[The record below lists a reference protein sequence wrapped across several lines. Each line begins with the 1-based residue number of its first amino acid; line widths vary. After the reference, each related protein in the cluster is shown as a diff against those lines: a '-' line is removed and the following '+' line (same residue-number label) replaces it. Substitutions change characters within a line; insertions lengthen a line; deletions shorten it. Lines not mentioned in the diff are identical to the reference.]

1 MNESYSEWYNGKNV
15 DLKGKKLIN
24 VPVQKPS
31 FLFCYY
37 QVILNKIMYFLFSDW
52 QISLMTILTALCAWL
67 LEVRN
72 IKKDYHIPSLHEF
85 TVDVRGRHINIIQYG
100 KYYCM
105 WKHLNLWSVA
115 IRYFFMGKI
124 SWRLVKIIRSLKF
137 MKSFK
142 TYLSLSLCSFL
153 VFVEV
158 KMERQIY

>member
-1 MNESYSEWYNGKNV
+1 M

-85 TVDVRGRHINIIQYG
+85 TVDVRGRP
-100 KYYCM
+100 
-105 WKHLNLWSVA
+105 
-115 IRYFFMGKI
+115 
-124 SWRLVKIIRSLKF
+124 
-137 MKSFK
+137 
-142 TYLSLSLCSFL
+142 
-153 VFVEV
+153 
-158 KMERQIY
+158 